1 MVNLTQQTRID
12 RAALEDDYYQR
23 RTAERQ
29 ARVNAVLPA
38 LYRGFAGGKPLV
50 QRLGHNALPVVP
62 VSNGAIGLGKAVEA
76 AAGFGDWMDAPIE
89 VPRSLPTARRTRV
102 QVAVFIGVMVESG
115 PIFEGLGGSYETWDI
130 WVSGS
135 LGLRQIFSGLR
146 VSGYQYENNLNNTGP
161 GQVSERFWLY
171 ASPEGNG
178 IAITLVQMYFDDP
191 DDIGVG
197 EEIVEITLSEVG
209 LQTSQSSWVTPYIN
223 EFGNAIPPASAC
235 SGWVYVMRSP
245 GQGGSPGLPPNLR
258 IWKPSR
264 NQVLQLSGLPSLE
277 TLQSEGFEFGVEVE
291 RVNSQCEVLGTRT
304 RSGRVRLPANLP
316 QGERGPFL
324 MGLVPY

>member
-1 MVNLTQQTRID
+1 MMVNLTQQARID

-115 PIFEGLGGSYETWDI
+115 PILEGLGGSYEDWDI
-130 WVSGS
+130 WVGGS
-135 LGLRQIFSGLR
+135 LPLRRLFTGLR
-146 VSGYQYENNLNNTGP
+146 VSEYLTGAGKP
-161 GQVSERFWLY
+161 DDTAGSFFRIYVTPERKGFVVTLVESLFNFSANSLTATISAIGVS
-171 ASPEGNG
+171 ASP
-178 IAITLVQMYFDDP
+178 P
-191 DDIGVG
+191 
-197 EEIVEITLSEVG
+197 
-209 LQTSQSSWVTPYIN
+209 SWIEPYLN
-223 EFGNAIPPASAC
+223 EFGNGTPPDAAC
-235 SGWVYVMRSP
+235 NSTFYIIETPAQTPIVPANVR
-245 GQGGSPGLPPNLR
+245 L
-258 IWKPSR
+258 WKPSR
-264 NQVLQLSGLPSLE
+264 NQVLKLIGLPSLE
-277 TLQSEGFEFGVEVE
+277 TLQSEGFEFGVEEE
-291 RVNSQCEVLGTRT
+291 RINAQCQVLGTRS
-304 RSGRVRLPANLP
+304 RSGRVRLPATLP